1 MAEGAEAAVMGEE
14 ATEEARP
21 EAVVRAGGALTVEAA
36 MAAAVPVAVAGS
48 VEASANR
55 RRSRRQRGCCFPK
68 RMGASLIVRAPTLH
82 SDSTCCRG
90 WYT

>member
-68 RMGASLIVRAPTLH
+68 RMPTIVRAPTLH